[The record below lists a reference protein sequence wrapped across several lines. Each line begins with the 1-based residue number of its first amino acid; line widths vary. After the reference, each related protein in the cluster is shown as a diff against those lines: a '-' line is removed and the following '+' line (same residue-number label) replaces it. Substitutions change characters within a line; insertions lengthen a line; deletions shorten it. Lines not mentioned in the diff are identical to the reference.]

1 MASNAVWLPSIG
13 VCGGILVA
21 ASDRFFKISQ
31 SYLTTN
37 TVSTQIKMLAN
48 NEEWSITGVCGP
60 QSNTDKILFLQEIID
75 IRQHVL
81 PAWLLLGDFN
91 LILSAQ
97 DKNNTC
103 INMPMINRF
112 RTTIDNMELAPLTLR
127 GRKFTWCN
135 DQQMP
140 TMTKIDHMLASA
152 NWLDLFPRTDLQA
165 LASLGSD
172 HCPLFLQG
180 DVTFN
185 FYRGS
190 ILKHTGFICLVS

>member
-21 ASDRFFKISQ
+21 AFDQFFKISQ
-31 SYLTTN
+31 PYLTTN
-37 TVSTQIKMLAN
+37 IVSAQIKMLAN
-48 NEEWSITGVCGP
+48 NEEWSITGVYGP
-60 QSNTDKILFLQEIID
+60 QSNADKILFLQEITD
-75 IRQHVL
+75 IWQHVL
-81 PAWLLLGDFN
+81 LAWLLLGDFN

-140 TMTKIDHMLASA
+140 TMTKIDHMLALA
-152 NWLDLFPRTDLQA
+152 NWLDLFLRTDLQA

-172 HCPLFLQG
+172 HCPLFL
-180 DVTFN
+180 
-185 FYRGS
+185 
-190 ILKHTGFICLVS
+190 